1 MTYTE
6 RLAYSWWPYA
16 GSNVVRGIRGCG
28 PLGERGGQTGGSCT
42 GPSIKDHRHCIQSQ
56 KLILSQK
63 CPLHRIAIYETKC
76 KFNLSSKMSS
86 NLKH

>member
-28 PLGERGGQTGGSCT
+28 PLGERGGQTDGSCT
-42 GPSIKDHRHCIQSQ
+42 APSTKDHRHCIQSQ
-56 KLILSQK
+56 KFILSKNVLYIGLQYTKQSANLIFPPK
-63 CPLHRIAIYETKC
+63 CLQT
-76 KFNLSSKMSS
+76 
-86 NLKH
+86 